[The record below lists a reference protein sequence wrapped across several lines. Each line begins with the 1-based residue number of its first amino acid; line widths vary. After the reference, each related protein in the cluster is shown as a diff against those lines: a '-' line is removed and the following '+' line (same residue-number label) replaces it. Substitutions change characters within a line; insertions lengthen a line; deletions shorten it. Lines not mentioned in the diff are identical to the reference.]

1 MRRSLA
7 VLTTALFALPALVA
21 QEAKEAKPAEA
32 AKPVEAKVEAA
43 VVESPSPVSTPR
55 VTGTLDFGERWLTGI
70 SGNRDVYRSIVNLG
84 EGPKLLG
91 LDVNIKD
98 PGRRLFDSVLIRAT
112 QWGGEPSSA
121 LRIDLRRERTYRL
134 VTDYRN
140 IAYYDFVP
148 SFANPVV
155 DLGVLQSQRAYDLH
169 RRLIDTELEIFPG
182 TRFLPY
188 LAYTHDS
195 NSGPGITDFVT
206 QGNEYPVATNY
217 RDKTDQFRGGVR
229 MQWTRAHL
237 TLEEGGFTFK
247 DDQRVFTSD
256 RNTGNRTTPLFDQR
270 LFLSQLQQSYGVRA
284 SGTFSRVAFVAD
296 PLSWMTV
303 SANFLYTQPSSD
315 ASYTQANTGL
325 FAITAVPLSFT
336 SERTFLNSSAKQPHP
351 SGSFFLELRP
361 LKRLRLIE
369 TWMTDRLHVSSVA
382 LLGDQILTPASA
394 AQQTSS
400 LSTDRPVVDFNRQQ
414 FEVQYD
420 VTRRLMLRAGH
431 RYLWGESSFRAPQL
445 AGGKGLESAELRQN
459 VALAGLSLRA
469 AKDLTTNIDF
479 EGASSDRTYFRTSLH
494 NYQRLRA
501 RARYQVL
508 PSLQFG
514 VNFSLLHNDNPG
526 VSGEANSE
534 SRETSVS
541 TIWTPG
547 ISLRGVG
554 KISLLGEYMRSTFHS
569 NYTYVIPQELAP
581 VLSRYSE
588 NAHTGTAL
596 MECSLPGIGKLSPR
610 LSAGGALFVSAG
622 SRPTS
627 FYQPVGKFTLPLR
640 RRVEVSAEWR
650 WHGFAET
657 FQRFEGFRTH
667 QFTAGIH
674 LVRGEGQ

>member
-1 MRRSLA
+1 MRRQVCTGQA
-7 VLTTALFALPALVA
+7 VAIAAMLLSIPLGA
-21 QEAKEAKPAEA
+21 QTPQE
-32 AKPVEAKVEAA
+32 AKPVEAAAAA
-43 VVESPSPVSTPR
+43 VAAVESPSPVSTPR
-55 VTGTLDFGERWLTGI
+55 VTGTLDFGERFLAGI
-70 SGNRDVYRSIVNLG
+70 GGNREVYRSIVNLG
-84 EGPKLLG
+84 AGPKLLG

-98 PGRRLFDSVLIRAT
+98 PGRRVFDSLLIRAT
-112 QWGGEPSSA
+112 QWGGEPASS
-121 LRIDLRRERTYRL
+121 LRVDLRRERVYRL
-134 VTDYRN
+134 ITDYRN
-140 IAYYDFVP
+140 IAYYNFVP
-148 SFANPVV
+148 SFANPAA
-155 DLGVLQSQRAYDLH
+155 DLGVLQSQRSYDLQ

-188 LAYTHDS
+188 LAYTRDS
-195 NSGPGITDFVT
+195 NSGTGVTDFVT

-217 RDKTDQFRGGVR
+217 RDKTDQFRGGIR
-229 MQWTRAHL
+229 MQWARAHL

-256 RNTGNRTTPLFDQR
+256 RNAGNRSTPLFDQR
-270 LFLSQLQQSYGVRA
+270 LFLSQLQQSYAVRA
-284 SGTFSRVAFVAD
+284 HGTFSRMALVAD

-303 SANFLYTQPSSD
+303 SASFLYTQASSD
-315 ASYTQANTGL
+315 ASYTQGNSGL
-325 FAITAVPLSFT
+325 FAGAAVPLSFT
-336 SERTFLNSSAKQPHP
+336 SERSFLSSSARQPHP
-351 SGSFFLELRP
+351 AGSLTVELRP

-382 LLGDQILTPASA
+382 LLGNQILTPASA
-394 AQQTSS
+394 AQQSAVQ
-400 LSTDRPVVDFNRQQ
+400 STDRPVVNFNRQQ
-414 FEVQYD
+414 FEAQYD

-431 RYLWGESSFRAPQL
+431 RYVWGESSFRAPQL
-445 AGGKGLESAELRQN
+445 AGGVGLESAELRQN
-459 VALAGLSLRA
+459 VALAGLSFRA
-469 AKDLTTNIDF
+469 AKDLTTNVDF

-501 RARYQVL
+501 RARYQAL
-508 PSLQFG
+508 ASLQVG
-514 VNFSLLHNDNPG
+514 VNFFLLHNDNPG

-534 SRETSVS
+534 SREASIS

-547 ISLRGVG
+547 LALRGFG
-554 KISLLGEYMRSTFHS
+554 KITLLGEYMRSTFRS

-581 VLSRYSE
+581 ALSRYRE

-596 MECSLPGIGKLSPR
+596 LEGSLPGIGKSIPR
-610 LSAGGALFVSAG
+610 FSAGGALFVSAG
-622 SRPTS
+622 SRPAS
-627 FYQPVGKFTLPLR
+627 FYQPIGKFTLPLR